1 MLYSKNRGIMHIVIF
16 CLVLVL
22 SGGCKTLGSR
32 TQAEQEEQQ
41 QRGKRKWGGIALA
54 VIGAAAVG
62 FGGTKLAKLLKNSDF
77 NKQINNYLK
86 LMKKHAQ
93 NPDDE
98 QIAKEL
104 EEVGNRIDNLVT
116 KAESDEIVKK
126 YNEQLSAK
134 MKTLRESESLRKL
147 EIKHLE
153 GRLAN
158 LQAGVLDEEM
168 LVEAKTFMQSIV
180 PNPRNIYKSFDEY
193 HDAARK
199 EVLAKLNK
207 IDESG
212 AIQSTEVTFNE
223 KQVDGLRKLW
233 DDYDKT
239 IEGQLKDHIKM
250 VRVNAIDVVK
260 EQLEELRKMG

>member
-54 VIGAAAVG
+54 VIGVAAVG

-93 NPDDE
+93 NPDNE
-98 QIAKEL
+98 KIAREL

-126 YNEQLSAK
+126 YSEQFSAK
-134 MKTLRESESLRKL
+134 MKTLRESESFRKL
-147 EIKHLE
+147 EIKNLE
-153 GRLAN
+153 ERLAR

-180 PNPRNIYKSFDEY
+180 PNPKNIYKSFDEY

-199 EVLAKLNK
+199 EIIAKLNK

-212 AIQSTEVTFNE
+212 SMEVSSMTLKE
-223 KQVDGLRKLW
+223 KHVDELRALW
-233 DDYDKT
+233 DDYDKV
-239 IEGQLKDHIKM
+239 IGDQLKDNIKM
-250 VRVNAIDVVK
+250 IRVDAIKVVK